1 MEQAAAVASDPVF
14 GAPSVI
20 GQAWRSDLQWS
31 VTNATMT
38 EVSFPVCQN
47 VNHDVVKCQTL
58 HMQSPE
64 DCWQAAVHLMLCF
77 IWGWDTSPKTEITK
91 PSAKS
96 AGAKDQCYPTAWGWL
111 GTAMWRQLGS
121 RTADRESL
129 NSVNQ
134 APGHQRVQAFCRQAT
149 QTDTLLLPESFG
161 CPLFAQPSLA
171 KRVSQR
177 KCTTLRQLKAFCNHL
192 CQWRVPALVAT

>member
-1 MEQAAAVASDPVF
+1 MVPCQWLDKPEKRSIMICHQCNNIRGQLS
-14 GAPSVI
+14 SVSKCWS
-20 GQAWRSDLQWS
+20 WRSQVPDPPHAKALKTVGRLPSISCS
-31 VTNATMT
+31 VLS
-38 EVSFPVCQN
+38 EVGIHHPRLRSQKQVPNQQV
-47 VNHDVVKCQTL
+47 L
-58 HMQSPE
+58 
-64 DCWQAAVHLMLCF
+64 
-77 IWGWDTSPKTEITK
+77 
-91 PSAKS
+91 
-96 AGAKDQCYPTAWGWL
+96 KDQCYPTAWGWL

-121 RTADRESL
+121 RTVDRESL